1 MEDTIEVTT
10 EEEQSAED
18 ATFKFFIHKSD
29 VLARI
34 LKDNIDELE
43 GKSVEEIK
51 KCLNLG
57 ADGNTVKG
65 KDTEYKTRDGKT
77 VILDSAFDVCI
88 PGTDSN
94 IRIII
99 GLEGQKNPRPG
110 YPLGKRAEYYIARMV
125 SEQKDREFSDT
136 NYGDLRKT
144 YSIWCVMEPRKRD
157 LNTVVRY
164 RMKAERTFGKNKS
177 KPEELETFNIIMM
190 YLGRYEDD
198 LPDSL
203 AIGTAMFSKMGKRKR
218 KELVKE
224 KFNIELDDSELE
236 RLNKM
241 TTLGKDKFEHGM
253 AVGTEKGIRIGTEKG
268 IRIGTVST
276 AADAIIAL
284 MGTGMTMEEAF
295 FRFPLQDQYREDV
308 CAEVRRRLSQ

>member
-18 ATFKFFIHKSD
+18 ATFKFFIHKSE

-99 GLEGQKNPRPG
+99 GLEGVR
-110 YPLGKRAEYYIARMV
+110 
-125 SEQKDREFSDT
+125 
-136 NYGDLRKT
+136 LR
-144 YSIWCVMEPRKRD
+144 R
-157 LNTVVRY
+157 
-164 RMKAERTFGKNKS
+164 
-177 KPEELETFNIIMM
+177 
-190 YLGRYEDD
+190 
-198 LPDSL
+198 
-203 AIGTAMFSKMGKRKR
+203 
-218 KELVKE
+218 
-224 KFNIELDDSELE
+224 
-236 RLNKM
+236 
-241 TTLGKDKFEHGM
+241 
-253 AVGTEKGIRIGTEKG
+253 RIG
-268 IRIGTVST
+268 
-276 AADAIIAL
+276 IAQRSHGL
-284 MGTGMTMEEAF
+284 NLN
-295 FRFPLQDQYREDV
+295 P
-308 CAEVRRRLSQ
+308 CALSAYS